1 MTVSFSGL
9 SPEMYSRAG
18 ISFSETLDLTFFILL
33 YTEIPT
39 NGSIVTIS
47 DSLSPLFSRAIQ
59 IGISALKK
67 LLSSKNHPFSL
78 IQNPT
83 YSPRLTWHN
92 YSFDKYLLSSYCVTG
107 IVLDDW
113 YIAVS
118 KTDQKRGKKKTP
130 TPIFPMEF
138 TVWYVG
144 GEGVRM
150 GHTMLVKHYACFW

>member
-9 SPEMYSRAG
+9 SPEVYSRAG

-83 YSPRLTWHN
+83 YSPRLT
-92 YSFDKYLLSSYCVTG
+92 
-107 IVLDDW
+107 
-113 YIAVS
+113 
-118 KTDQKRGKKKTP
+118 
-130 TPIFPMEF
+130 
-138 TVWYVG
+138 
-144 GEGVRM
+144 
-150 GHTMLVKHYACFW
+150 